1 MAKLRIRKL
10 ENFPL
15 PITVTLPDGTEEK
28 IVFTVK
34 HKKAKEVGEMFQSE
48 PENRPDDIEFLKQ
61 FAVAWDLDEE
71 FNDENIKEA
80 LELFPQ
86 IIVAFTYGYMQA
98 LTGNRA
104 KN

>member
-15 PITVTLPDGTEEK
+15 PVTVTLPDGTEEK
-28 IVFTVK
+28 VVFTVM
-34 HKKAKEVGEMFQSE
+34 HKKAKDVGDLFQAD
-48 PENRPDDIEFLKQ
+48 PDKRPNDIEFLKQ
-61 FAVAWDLDEE
+61 FAVGWDLEEE

-98 LTGNRA
+98 LTGNRV